1 MNNGDPDGEDSDDG
15 APVLDEQSAAEMAML
30 AAMGL
35 PVSFGAAKS
44 KSKAPRARAAPRP
57 TELAGRAPPSGTYR
71 RFDEEEEAGA
81 ETQAGPSEGAGPS
94 ASESPGFA
102 VRAMPAGVPPKYWA
116 QRYRLFSRY
125 DEGAALHGDMWFSV
139 TPEAAAL
146 HQAQRALAGG
156 AHLVVDAFAGAG
168 GNTVAFAR
176 AGGHAL
182 GVDTDADRLRA
193 AAANAT
199 LYGVR
204 GRCDF
209 VRADW
214 NSLSAAM
221 ARHRPL
227 GVCTPDLLFLSPPW
241 GGPDYLAAERYDLTQ
256 RMAGEAD
263 AAALLRGAR
272 ALAPRVAFFLP
283 RNVAA
288 ADAAALAD
296 AAAPGER
303 AELEDMLLNGVKKA
317 CTLYVGLEAAQQRG
331 QRIVCE
337 LCGTGPMTSIDELE
351 AHRRGTRHAAKAK
364 QEAETLVRA
373 DTDDTPMEA
382 DV

>member
-1 MNNGDPDGEDSDDG
+1 MGNGGADGEDSDDG

-44 KSKAPRARAAPRP
+44 KSKAPRARAAPRS

-71 RFDEEEEAGA
+71 RFDEEGEAAEAGL
-81 ETQAGPSEGAGPS
+81 SEGTGAS

-102 VRAMPAGVPPKYWA
+102 VRAKPAGVPAKYWA

-146 HQAQRALAGG
+146 HQAQRAVAGG

-176 AGGHAL
+176 AGAHAL

-214 NSLSAAM
+214 NSLSAAT
-221 ARHRPL
+221 ARHRPR
-227 GVCTPDLLFLSPPW
+227 GACAPDLLFLSPPW
-241 GGPDYLAAERYDLTQ
+241 GGPDYLDAERYDLTQ

-288 ADAAALAD
+288 ADAAALA
-296 AAAPGER
+296 AEAAPGER

-317 CTLYVGLEAAQQRG
+317 CTLYVGLEAAHTR
-331 QRIVCE
+331 RIVCE
-337 LCGTGPMTSIDELE
+337 LCATGPMTSIDELE
-351 AHRRGTRHAAKAK
+351 AHRRGKRHAAKAK
-364 QEAETLVRA
+364 QQAEALVRAA
-373 DTDDTPMEA
+373 DTDDAMNREA

>member
-1 MNNGDPDGEDSDDG
+1 
-15 APVLDEQSAAEMAML
+15 MAML

-71 RFDEEEEAGA
+71 RFDEEEEAGEAA
-81 ETQAGPSEGAGPS
+81 EAGPESEGAG
-94 ASESPGFA
+94 ASGADTPGLA
-102 VRAMPAGVPPKYWA
+102 VRAKPAGVPAKYWA

-156 AHLVVDAFAGAG
+156 ARLVVDAFAGAG

-176 AGGHAL
+176 AGAHAL

-214 NSLSAAM
+214 NSLSEAM
-221 ARHRPL
+221 ARHRPR
-227 GVCTPDLLFLSPPW
+227 GACAPDLLFLSPPW

-272 ALAPRVAFFLP
+272 ALASRVAFFLP

-288 ADAAALAD
+288 ADAAALAE

-317 CTLYVGLEAAQQRG
+317 CTLYVGLEAAQQQRG

-337 LCGTGPMTSIDELE
+337 LCATGPMTSLDELE
-351 AHRRGTRHAAKAK
+351 AHRRGKRHAAKVA
-364 QEAETLVRA
+364 QEAEALHA
-373 DTDDTPMEA
+373 DTDDAMLEA